1 MARSGPCPPPSRIAA
16 QCCPSA
22 AALRNIG
29 ITMRFTGRN
38 MLKVENL
45 VKTFSSEQ
53 GDVKAID
60 DVSLS
65 VDEGEVVTLLG
76 PSGCGKTTLLR
87 CVAGLERPDAG
98 RIAIDGS
105 PVFSLSDN
113 SNVATHNRP
122 ISMVFQSYAVWPH
135 MTVFENVAY
144 PLRVS
149 RARYSKSDIEE
160 RVGGALEMCKIP
172 ELRDRGATTLSGG
185 QQQRVAVAR
194 ALVREPKLLLLD
206 EPLSNLDARLREEM
220 RLEFRDLFSAAGI
233 SALYVTHDLPEALAL
248 SDRVIVMNGGR
259 IAQTGAPREV
269 YSRPEGRFVA
279 DFTGAGNV
287 VRGVVEAGERGAA
300 SVRLGFGLL
309 VSAAVKD
316 CAIGSDALVAIR
328 PEGIV
333 LSRESPK
340 GPDAMPCVVET
351 AAFLGSY
358 MEYRV
363 RVSDQDLM
371 VRMPPTAET
380 FERGDGAYVHVPT
393 DSCVVIAQESV
404 DTPTG

>member
-1 MARSGPCPPPSRIAA
+1 MIR
-16 QCCPSA
+16 
-22 AALRNIG
+22 
-29 ITMRFTGRN
+29 GRN
-38 MLKVENL
+38 LLRVDNL
-45 VKTFSSEQ
+45 VKTFSTDS

-98 RIAIDGS
+98 QISIDNS
-105 PVFSLSDN
+105 LVFSQLDN

-122 ISMVFQSYAVWPH
+122 IAMVFQSYAIWPH

-149 RARYSKSDIEE
+149 KAKYSRANIED
-160 RVGGALEMCKIP
+160 RVGSALELCKIP
-172 ELRDRGATTLSGG
+172 ELADRGATTLSGG

-220 RLEFRDLFSAAGI
+220 RLEFRDLFASAGI
-233 SALYVTHDLPEALAL
+233 STLYVTHDLLEALVL
-248 SDRVIVMNGGR
+248 SDRIVVMNAGQ
-259 IAQTGAPREV
+259 IAQAGAPRDV
-269 YSRPEGRFVA
+269 YSRPKGWFVA

-287 VRGVVEAGERGAA
+287 VTGVVEAIDDDTM
-300 SVRLGFGLL
+300 SVRVDFGLL
-309 VSAAVKD
+309 SSPAVES
-316 CAIGSDALVAIR
+316 CAVGSDVLLAIR
-328 PEGIV
+328 PEGMI
-333 LSRESPK
+333 LSRESA
-340 GPDAMPCVVET
+340 GGSTSMPCVVET
-351 AAFLGSY
+351 DAFLGSY
-358 MEYRV
+358 MEYGIRV
-363 RVSDQDLM
+363 ADQDLR
-371 VRMPPTAET
+371 VRMPPTADV
-380 FERGDGAYVHVPT
+380 FDRGDNAYVHIPM

-404 DTPTG
+404 DTPTR